1 MKSEYVDPAT
11 NKQKRTANA
20 SPRRK
25 QKKQSLPFGA
35 MSSAD
40 LEAKK
45 WPLTWLVRD
54 VFVSKQPGVIG
65 GPLKALKTSLA
76 VDLAISL
83 GSKRPFLEQ
92 FDVPRKRRVAMFSG
106 ETVRGSFQRTFKGF
120 VSRSGPN
127 LQSATC
133 YGVFNCPA

>member
-1 MKSEYVDPAT
+1 MSTSTLRKTNRSAT
-11 NKQKRTANA
+11 RKRVAA
-20 SPRRK
+20 P
-25 QKKQSLPFGA
+25 QEKKHSLPFGA

-40 LEAKK
+40 LEAKN
-45 WPLTWLVRD
+45 WSMNWLVRD
-54 VFVSKQPGVIG
+54 ILVDKQPGVIG
-65 GPLKALKTSLA
+65 GPLKSLKTSLA

-83 GSKRPFLEQ
+83 GSQRPFLGQ

-106 ETVRGSFQRTFKGF
+106 ETVRGSFRRTFKGF